1 MSSMRAGCR
10 LCVGCFLIL
19 DRCFKFS
26 NLTNTQA
33 ETEENL
39 VLLPGL
45 IKISGT
51 KSYIH
56 TENS

>member
-33 ETEENL
+33 ETEEKLGVTAWLDKNFRC
-39 VLLPGL
+39 
-45 IKISGT
+45 
-51 KSYIH
+51 
-56 TENS
+56 